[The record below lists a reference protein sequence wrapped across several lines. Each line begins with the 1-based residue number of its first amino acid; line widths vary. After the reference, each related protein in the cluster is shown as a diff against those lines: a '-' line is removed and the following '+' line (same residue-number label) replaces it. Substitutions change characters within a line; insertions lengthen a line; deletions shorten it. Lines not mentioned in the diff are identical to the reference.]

1 MAMAND
7 PADASSLLAALR
19 RMAALA
25 LTDDGDVDSV
35 LVEALGEVVPVGDV
49 RVVAVSEGPGSES
62 VDPGLVLQALRHGS
76 AFASAGPGAAPT
88 LLVSL
93 GGGGAGEVL
102 VVRSDER
109 RDLSPEQL
117 DVALTLAQQAAAAR
131 AARDA
136 RAAARIDP
144 LTGILNHGAMQAA
157 LGEEVAR
164 AARAG
169 TPLSVLMLD
178 VDHFKRVND
187 THGHIV
193 GDMVLKRVA
202 GALRSH
208 SRPYDRVCR
217 YGGDEFVVLLPAA
230 DMEDA
235 VLAARRIRVG
245 VGAAVADLAHLGI
258 DVAVSAGVAQ
268 WREGSP
274 PSALLQ
280 AADRALLDAKRDG
293 RDAVRRAADPG

>member
-1 MAMAND
+1 MTATSTRCSWKRSARWCPSATCASSPCPKGPEASRLD
-7 PADASSLLAALR
+7 PA
-19 RMAALA
+19 
-25 LTDDGDVDSV
+25 
-35 LVEALGEVVPVGDV
+35 
-49 RVVAVSEGPGSES
+49 
-62 VDPGLVLQALRHGS
+62 LVLQALRHGS
-76 AFASAGPGAAPT
+76 AFASAGPGRRADAPR
-88 LLVSL
+88 LAGRRRSRR
-93 GGGGAGEVL
+93 GAGVA
-102 VVRSDER
+102 RDAR
-109 RDLSPEQL
+109 RDLSSEQL

-131 AARDA
+131 AARHA

-187 THGHIV
+187 THGHVV